1 MDIVRAPR
9 PKRGRYALMGAG
21 VAALLLL
28 TLALRKLEPAAPEVE
43 RATLLIDSVSRG
55 MLIRNVRAPGT
66 LTPERTV
73 YVSAVVPG
81 RVEKL
86 PLRPGAEVQPG
97 TLIAQLTNP
106 DLQLQLLEAQRNVS
120 DAEATLLT
128 LKSTL
133 EQQKLQQESAIQQA
147 ITQYNEAER
156 NARAFRAMS
165 EKNLAAPNEVKTA
178 EERAAELEGR
188 VRIEKQRM
196 AVLESSIAE
205 QIDHQERQIAQ
216 MKEILK
222 FNEVRLDALN
232 VRAGEAGVL
241 QALEPDF
248 GVYVNS
254 GEMIARIAQ
263 PSNLKAVLRV
273 PENQAKD
280 ISVGQKT
287 AIDTRNGIVPGHV
300 MRIDPIA
307 NGGTVTVEVALDG
320 KLPEGARAEMS
331 IDGTIEIDRLQD
343 VLYTGRPSYGQPES
357 SVGLFKLE
365 PDGKH
370 ATRVTVQLGRASV
383 SQIEIRGGLQQGDK
397 VIVSDMSQWDQ
408 TNRVRIK

>member
-1 MDIVRAPR
+1 
-9 PKRGRYALMGAG
+9 MGAG
-21 VAALLLL
+21 VTALLLL

-86 PLRPGAEVQPG
+86 PLRPGAEVEAG

-147 ITQYNEAER
+147 ITLYNEAER

-178 EERAAELEGR
+178 EEKAAELEGR

-196 AVLESSIAE
+196 KVLESSIAE

-241 QALEPDF
+241 QTLEPDF

-357 SVGLFKLE
+357 SVGLFKLD

-383 SQIEIRGGLQQGDK
+383 SQIEVRGGLQQGDK
-397 VIVSDMSQWDQ
+397 VIVSDMSQWDN

>member
-1 MDIVRAPR
+1 M
-9 PKRGRYALMGAG
+9 
-21 VAALLLL
+21 
-28 TLALRKLEPAAPEVE
+28 TLALRRLEPAAPEVE

-55 MLIRNVRAPGT
+55 PLVINVRAPGT

-86 PLRPGAEVQPG
+86 PLRPGAMVEPG

-120 DAEATLLT
+120 DAEAQLLT
-128 LKSTL
+128 LQSTL
-133 EQQKLQQESAIQQA
+133 EQQRLQQQSAVQQA
-147 ITQYNEAER
+147 ITQYHEAER
-156 NARAFRAMS
+156 NATALRAMS
-165 EKNLAAPNEVKTA
+165 AKNLAAPNEVKTA
-178 EERAAELEGR
+178 EEQAEELKGR
-188 VRIEKQRM
+188 VEIEKQRLD
-196 AVLESSIAE
+196 VLENSIKA
-205 QIDHQERQIAQ
+205 QIAHQERTIAQ
-216 MKEILK
+216 MREILK
-222 FNEVRLDALN
+222 YNQERLDALN

-241 QALEPDF
+241 QSLEPDF

-280 ISVGQKT
+280 IAQGQK
-287 AIDTRNGIVPGHV
+287 AEIDTRNGIVPGHV

-331 IDGTIEIDRLQD
+331 VDGTIEITRLPN
-343 VLYTGRPSYGQPES
+343 VLQTGRPSYGQPES
-357 SVGLFKLE
+357 SVGLFKLD
-365 PDGKH
+365 PDGEH
-370 ATRVTVQLGRASV
+370 ASRVTVQLGRASV
-383 SQIEIRGGLQQGDK
+383 SQIEIRGGLQEGDR
-397 VIVSDMSQWDQ
+397 VIVSDMSQYDN